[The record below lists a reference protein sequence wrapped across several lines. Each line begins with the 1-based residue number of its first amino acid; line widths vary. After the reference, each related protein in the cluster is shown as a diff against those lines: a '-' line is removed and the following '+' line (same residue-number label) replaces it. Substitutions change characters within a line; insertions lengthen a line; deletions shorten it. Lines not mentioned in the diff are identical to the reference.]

1 MIRNSVLSKTAQSKG
16 KHGIRVSFEFFPPK
30 NEAMEETLA
39 DTIAKLAPLSPDF
52 ISVTYGAGGS
62 TREASKGTLAKVLE
76 QTGVPAAAHLT
87 CVGSTK
93 SQVDEVVRDFASMG
107 IKRFVAL
114 RGDPETGMGTQYVP
128 TEGGYHTSAEL
139 VAGLKAYGDFDISV
153 SAYPEKHPES
163 PDFATD
169 IDMLKRKVD
178 NGACRAITQF
188 FFDNDSYER
197 YVERVR
203 KAGIYVPIVP
213 GIIPIHNFWSVANFA
228 GRCNTHVPQ
237 WLAERFEGLEKDPN
251 THALIASA
259 IAAEQVLDL
268 VERGV
273 EDFHF
278 YTMNRPDLVF
288 AICRLIGIKDEDAV
302 IAA

>member
-1 MIRNSVLSKTAQSKG
+1 MRGSVLSRTQGAAADRNL
-16 KHGIRVSFEFFPPK
+16 RVSFEFFPPK
-30 NEAMEETLA
+30 NDKMEQTLA
-39 DTIAKLAPLSPDF
+39 DTITKLAPLSPDF

-62 TREASKGTLAKVLE
+62 TRDPSKRTLAKVLE

-93 SQVDEVVRDFASMG
+93 SEVDAVVSDFASMG
-107 IKRFVAL
+107 INRFVAL

-128 TEGGYHTSAEL
+128 TEGGYENAAEL
-139 VAGLKAYGDFDISV
+139 VAGLKAYADFDVSV

-163 PDFATD
+163 PDYATD

-188 FFDNDSYER
+188 FFDNDNYER

-203 KAGIYVPIVP
+203 RAGIYVPVVP
-213 GIIPIHNFWSVANFA
+213 GILPIHNFKAVSNFA
-228 GRCNTHVPQ
+228 GRCQTYIPS
-237 WLAERFEGLEKDPN
+237 WLEERFSGLENDPQ
-251 THALIASA
+251 THSLISAA
-259 IAAEQVLDL
+259 IAAEQVMDL
-268 VERGV
+268 VDRGV

-288 AICRLIGIKDEDAV
+288 AVCRLIGIKDESDPA